1 MLAQSTSECE
11 RFSMLWFFVS
21 DFTEVSVAIRQDID
35 CEGEVVIRPTGYRP
49 YSGVR
54 KLLDVSND
62 TVAAWPCDWPEIKDA
77 ESVY

>member
-1 MLAQSTSECE
+1 M
-11 RFSMLWFFVS
+11 
-21 DFTEVSVAIRQDID
+21 
-35 CEGEVVIRPTGYRP
+35 VIRPTGYRP